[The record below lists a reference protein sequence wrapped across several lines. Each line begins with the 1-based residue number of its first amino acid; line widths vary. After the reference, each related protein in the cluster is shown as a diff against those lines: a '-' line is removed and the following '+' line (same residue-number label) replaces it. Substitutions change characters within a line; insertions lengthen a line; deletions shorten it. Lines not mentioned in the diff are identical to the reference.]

1 MANFFE
7 AFINE
12 ALARR
17 RRIASTLGPLAQG
30 LFDLALLGGVVLGS
44 LGLFAY
50 PWMLWAA
57 PWGFALP
64 FAYAIGHGL
73 LDARRQAAL
82 VRGEDPE
89 KVRERGDFAA
99 VLWGL
104 ACASAGV
111 ATFVYAYLQEPPP
124 PPPAPVEEWSPPESV
139 IELDIS
145 R

>member
-1 MANFFE
+1 MAHYFE

-17 RRIASTLGPLAQG
+17 RRIASTIGPLAQG
-30 LFDLALLGGVVLGS
+30 WFDLALLGGVVIGS
-44 LGLFAY
+44 VGLFAY
-50 PWMLWAA
+50 PWMPWAA

-64 FAYAIGHGL
+64 FACAIGHGL
-73 LDARRQAAL
+73 LDARRQTAL
-82 VRGEDPE
+82 ARGDDSE
-89 KVRERGDFAA
+89 KVQERGDFAA

-104 ACASAGV
+104 GCASAGV
-111 ATFVYAYLQEPPP
+111 VTFAYAYLQEPAP
-124 PPPAPVEEWSPPESV
+124 PPPAPTEEWAPPDSV

>member
-17 RRIASTLGPLAQG
+17 RRIASTIGPLAQG
-30 LFDLALLGGVVLGS
+30 LFDLALLGGVVIGS
-44 LGLFAY
+44 IGLFAY
-50 PWMLWAA
+50 PWMPWAA
-57 PWGFALP
+57 PWGFVLP

-82 VRGEDPE
+82 ARGEEDE
-89 KVRERGDFAA
+89 KVKERGDLAA
-99 VLWGL
+99 VTWGL

-111 ATFVYAYLQEPPP
+111 ATFVYAYLQEPAPPP
-124 PPPAPVEEWSPPESV
+124 PPPAEEWAPPESV